1 MFSLLPTWGSIDDLL
16 ALDQE
21 LVGVDILVLAMGRRW
36 TSGADEVM
44 RRLLVHLL
52 KELLL
57 LGIRSRS
64 DDVALTSLHLD

>member
-1 MFSLLPTWGSIDDLL
+1 MFPLLPTWGSIDDLL

-21 LVGVDILVLAMGRRW
+21 LVGVGILVLAMGGRW
-36 TSGADEVM
+36 ASGADEVM

-57 LGIRSRS
+57 LGVRSSS

>member
-1 MFSLLPTWGSIDDLL
+1 MFPLLPTWGSIDDLL

-21 LVGVDILVLAMGRRW
+21 LVGVGILVLAMGRRW
-36 TSGADEVM
+36 ASGADEVM

-57 LGIRSRS
+57 LGVRSGS